1 GELTVRL
8 CNGTLSSMD
17 KDITYYELSYL
28 LGPARTSE
36 DAATAGD
43 ELRNLLVTHGGTID
57 STDAPMKRRLG
68 YEIGGGIEAYFGAIR
83 FTTAPAN
90 LAPIKEVMDAQKDVL
105 RHMIVKWQ
113 RPQLQTMH
121 RTPSATYTPRKE
133 EGVATDVAALDKQL
147 EEILK
152 D

>member
-1 GELTVRL
+1 
-8 CNGTLSSMD
+8 MD
-17 KDITYYELSYL
+17 KDVTYYELSYL
-28 LGPARTSE
+28 LGPARTPE

-43 ELRNLLVTHGGTID
+43 ELQGILATHGCAID

-83 FTTAPAN
+83 FTTTPET
-90 LAPIKEVMDAQKDVL
+90 LAAIKETMDGRKEVL
-105 RHMIVKWQ
+105 RYLIVKWQ
-113 RPQLQTMH
+113 RPQLTTMH

>member
-1 GELTVRL
+1 
-8 CNGTLSSMD
+8 MD
-17 KDITYYELSYL
+17 KDVVYYELSYL
-28 LGPARTSE
+28 LGPARTPE
-36 DAATAGD
+36 DAAIAGD
-43 ELRNLLVTHGGTID
+43 ELRDVLTNNGGTID

-83 FTTAPAN
+83 FTTAPSNVAIIEE
-90 LAPIKEVMDAQKDVL
+90 AMDTRKEVL
-105 RHMIVKWQ
+105 RYMIVKWQ

-121 RTPSATYTPRKE
+121 RTPTATYTPRKE
-133 EGVATDVAALDKQL
+133 EAMSTDVAALDKQL

>member
-1 GELTVRL
+1 
-8 CNGTLSSMD
+8 MD
-17 KDITYYELSYL
+17 KDSVYYELSYL
-28 LGPARTSE
+28 LGPARTPE

-43 ELRNLLVTHGGTID
+43 ELRDVLANNGGAID

-83 FTTAPAN
+83 FTTSPAN
-90 LAPIKEVMDAQKDVL
+90 VATIEEKIDARKEVI
-105 RHMIVKWQ
+105 RYMIVKWQ